1 MKKKKHLMP
10 REAAQI
16 LGIRLD
22 SLYSLIWAG
31 KIVAKKT
38 EGRWLIPS
46 GEVEARKEA
55 QTSRAGE

>member
-1 MKKKKHLMP
+1 MEKKTHFMP

-38 EGRWLIPS
+38 DGRWLIPS
-46 GEVEARKEA
+46 VEVKARKEA